1 VLRCLATSESASP
14 QPIHVHLQVAAT
26 PQQLMRHALRRMTAT
41 AGPRA
46 LVVMLALVTLPS
58 GLRAQHALASI
69 PFDDPAY
76 EVLDGLLRTGCAPA
90 RVSAY
95 RPYLVRDVRAS
106 LAAADSDRACAPGL
120 VHALHLRFD
129 ADTIDLFG
137 DGEGAFGGGAALTVA
152 ATQLSN
158 GEFRPLWR
166 GIRAKEDGDPPL
178 SATARARVSWGSR
191 KVYAV
196 AEGVAY
202 TNRRNDPSSRQRALR
217 NTSGAVDFGESY
229 FNIQVARPLTFSF
242 GRSSEAWLG
251 EGRESLLLSA
261 WGPMLDRIALGGRWK
276 RVEARALYGTLSD
289 VDLTPAQDSIFAPAH
304 FYRYV
309 VAHALTVRASRAL
322 ELTLGESAILAR
334 GTRTLDLAYANPLMA
349 YVVTQNDTARS
360 GPDDNLQL
368 FGAMRARSGGSALEA
383 ELLVDDVQIDANDRK
398 NIQDQLAWSIRGSQ
412 SLPLIVPTAL
422 VAEYRHINSYTYLR
436 NRYATAYQNYDQPL
450 GSELGPDADLWRM
463 GGEFWP
469 QALVK
474 ISGGAGMWRQ
484 GAQRLEQRPGRNSN
498 GHGGEPFPSVTTDRP
513 FVQRALLADGAVSYL
528 ARPLTITVRAE
539 GAHAQHPANLDAVTT
554 SYVRIQIIGTYA
566 YRIP

>member
-1 VLRCLATSESASP
+1 VHRQATPPSSARAYRGAPLPPRRARRGVLLAAASLLFVP
-14 QPIHVHLQVAAT
+14 RLVAA
-26 PQQLMRHALRRMTAT
+26 
-41 AGPRA
+41 
-46 LVVMLALVTLPS
+46 
-58 GLRAQHALASI
+58 QHPLASL

-76 EVLDGLLRTGCAPA
+76 EVLDGLLRTGCTPA

-95 RPYLVRDVRAS
+95 RPYLVRDVRAA
-106 LAAADSDRACAPGL
+106 LAAADSNGSCARGL
-120 VHALHLRFD
+120 VDALHRRFD
-129 ADTIDLFG
+129 PDTLDLFG
-137 DGEGAFGGGAALTVA
+137 DGEGAFGGGAAITVA

-158 GEFRPLWR
+158 GEFRPLWH
-166 GIRAKEDGDPPL
+166 GIRPKAEGDPPVV
-178 SATARARVSWGSR
+178 AEARARVSWGSR

-196 AEGVAY
+196 AEGMAY
-202 TNRRNDPSSRQRALR
+202 TNRRNDPSNRQRALR

-229 FNIQVARPLTFSF
+229 FNIQVARPLTLSF
-242 GRSSEAWLG
+242 GRSNEAWLD
-251 EGRESLLLSA
+251 EGRESLVLSA

-289 VDLTPAQDSIFAPAH
+289 VDLTPAQDSIAAPAH

-309 VAHALTVRASRAL
+309 VAHALTMRATRAL
-322 ELTLGESAILAR
+322 ELTLGETAILAR

-368 FGAMRARSGGSALEA
+368 FGAMRAHSGGSAIQA

-398 NIQDQLAWSIRGSQ
+398 TVQDQLAWSIRGSQ
-412 SLPLIVPTAL
+412 SLPLIIPTAA
-422 VAEYRHINSYTYLR
+422 VAEYRHVNSYTYLR
-436 NRYATAYQNYDQPL
+436 NRYATAYENYDQPL
-450 GSELGPDADLWRM
+450 GSELGPDADFWRL
-463 GGEFWP
+463 GGELWP
-469 QALVK
+469 SALVK
-474 ISGGAGMWRQ
+474 LSGGAGMWRQ

-498 GHGGEPFPSVTTDRP
+498 GHAGEPFPSVTPDRP
-513 FVQRALLADGAVSYL
+513 FVQRALLADAAISYL

-539 GAHAQHPANLDAVTT
+539 GAHAQHPANLDVATT